1 MAWVNNEILEA
12 DLIELLRL
20 AKIGGLEHGDGQVA
34 LQEVVGVYLEGLE
47 NNNQA
52 LSIFNEYLEQNP
64 NPNINPLE
72 LNLVREEIIG
82 AQQFII
88 AMKKNTR
95 KNQKNKSKKVK
106 SKKVKSKK
114 VKKGRKKTKKTKKSS
129 KSRKSN
135 KKRRK
140 K

>member
-20 AKIGGLEHGDGQVA
+20 AKVGGLEHGDGQVA

-52 LSIFNEYLEQNP
+52 LAIFNEYVEQNP
-64 NPNINPLE
+64 NPNIDLFQ
-72 LNLVREEIIG
+72 LNLVRQEIIG
-82 AQQFII
+82 AQHFIM
-88 AMKKNTR
+88 AMKKFKR
-95 KNQKNKSKKVK
+95 KHYKKKKS
-106 SKKVKSKK
+106 
-114 VKKGRKKTKKTKKSS
+114 KKGRKKTKKTKKS
-129 KSRKSN
+129 RKSN

>member
-52 LSIFNEYLEQNP
+52 LAIFNEYVEQNP
-64 NPNINPLE
+64 NPNIDLFQ
-72 LNLVREEIIG
+72 LNLVRQEIIG

-106 SKKVKSKK
+106 SKKVK
-114 VKKGRKKTKKTKKSS
+114 KGRKKTKKTKKS
-129 KSRKSN
+129 RKSN
-135 KKRRK
+135 KKRSK

>member
-20 AKIGGLEHGDGQVA
+20 AKVGGLEHGDGQIA

-52 LSIFNEYLEQNP
+52 LAIFNEYVEQNP
-64 NPNINPLE
+64 NPNIDLFQ
-72 LNLVREEIIG
+72 LNLVRQEIIG
-82 AQQFII
+82 AQHFIM
-88 AMKKNTR
+88 AMKKFKR
-95 KNQKNKSKKVK
+95 KHYKKKKSKKVK
-106 SKKVKSKK
+106 SKK
-114 VKKGRKKTKKTKKSS
+114 GRKKTKNTK

>member
-52 LSIFNEYLEQNP
+52 LAIFNEYVEQNP

-72 LNLVREEIIG
+72 LNLVRQEIIG

-106 SKKVKSKK
+106 SKKVK
-114 VKKGRKKTKKTKKSS
+114 KGRKKTKKTKKS
-129 KSRKSN
+129 RKSN
-135 KKRRK
+135 KKRSK

>member
-20 AKIGGLEHGDGQVA
+20 AKVGGLEHGDGQIA

-52 LSIFNEYLEQNP
+52 LAIFNEYVEQNP
-64 NPNINPLE
+64 NPNIDLFQ
-72 LNLVREEIIG
+72 LNLVRQEIIG
-82 AQQFII
+82 AQHFIM
-88 AMKKNTR
+88 AMKKFKR
-95 KNQKNKSKKVK
+95 KHYKKKKS
-106 SKKVKSKK
+106 
-114 VKKGRKKTKKTKKSS
+114 KKGRKKTKKTKKS
-129 KSRKSN
+129 RKSN
-135 KKRRK
+135 KKRSK

>member
-20 AKIGGLEHGDGQVA
+20 AKVGGLEHGDGQVA

-52 LSIFNEYLEQNP
+52 LAIFNEYVEQNP
-64 NPNINPLE
+64 NPNIDLFQ
-72 LNLVREEIIG
+72 LNLVRQEIIG
-82 AQQFII
+82 AQHFII
-88 AMKKNTR
+88 AMKKFKR
-95 KNQKNKSKKVK
+95 KHYKKKKS
-106 SKKVKSKK
+106 
-114 VKKGRKKTKKTKKSS
+114 KKGRKKTKKTKKS
-129 KSRKSN
+129 RKSN

>member
-34 LQEVVGVYLEGLE
+34 LQEVVGIYLEGLE

-52 LSIFNEYLEQNP
+52 LAIFNEYLEQNP

-72 LNLVREEIIG
+72 LNLVRQEIIG

-114 VKKGRKKTKKTKKSS
+114 VKKGRKKTKKTKKS
-129 KSRKSN
+129 RKSN
-135 KKRRK
+135 KKRSK

>member
-34 LQEVVGVYLEGLE
+34 LQEVVAVYLEGLE

-52 LSIFNEYLEQNP
+52 LAIFNEYVELNP

-72 LNLVREEIIG
+72 LNRVRDAIIG
-82 AQQFII
+82 EQQFIM
-88 AMKKNTR
+88 AMKKITR

-114 VKKGRKKTKKTKKSS
+114 VKKRRKKTKKTKKS
-129 KSRKSN
+129 RRSN

>member
-34 LQEVVGVYLEGLE
+34 LQEVVGIYLEGLE

-52 LSIFNEYLEQNP
+52 LAIFNEYVEQNP

-72 LNLVREEIIG
+72 LNLVRQEIIG

-114 VKKGRKKTKKTKKSS
+114 VKKGRKKTKKTKKS
-129 KSRKSN
+129 RKSN
-135 KKRRK
+135 KKRSK